1 MGEVG
6 GNGQL
11 SRIARLVGL
20 GAMCLA
26 LANCASGNTSSRVE
40 RTSRATA
47 TADATI
53 SPTHVRTARGR
64 IDCDERGCSDRGNAS
79 RAAAARASYASLDEG
94 TVVGRRP
101 EGCPASFCGCEAS
114 RYVFGKVRPELNLAS
129 NWMRFPRATPAPG
142 MVAVRNHH
150 VMVLMGHA
158 GGKDW
163 LVHDGNSGGRLT
175 REHVIS
181 IGGYVVV
188 NPNGG

>member
-6 GNGQL
+6 GNGRL
-11 SRIARLVGL
+11 SRIVRLLGL

-26 LANCASGNTSSRVE
+26 LANCASSNTSSRVE

-47 TADATI
+47 TADAQ
-53 SPTHVRTARGR
+53 SSRHVRTAHGR

-79 RAAAARASYASLDEG
+79 RAAIARASYASLDDG
-94 TVVGRRP
+94 MVVGRRP
-101 EGCPASFCGCEAS
+101 EECPASFCGCEAS

-129 NWMRFPRATPAPG
+129 NWMRFPRAAPAPG

-150 VMVLMGHA
+150 VMVLMSHA
-158 GGKDW
+158 GGNEW

-175 REHVIS
+175 REHVMPIS
-181 IGGYVVV
+181 RYVVV
-188 NPNGG
+188 NPNGS